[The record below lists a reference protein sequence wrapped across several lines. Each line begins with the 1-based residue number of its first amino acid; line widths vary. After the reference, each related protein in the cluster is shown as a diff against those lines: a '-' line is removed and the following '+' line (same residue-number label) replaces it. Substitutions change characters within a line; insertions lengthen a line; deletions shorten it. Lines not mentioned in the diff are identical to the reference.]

1 MNVMSIGA
9 ATVHAGMEDLKQNAH
24 KIAVQSIQPLNA
36 VGEQAP
42 GQNQQQTPKADLI
55 EPLVEQ
61 NEITYQVK
69 AGVFTLQTANNM
81 FNTLLGI
88 A

>member
-1 MNVMSIGA
+1 MSAMSIGA
-9 ATVHAGMEDLKQNAH
+9 SAVHAGFDDLAKPAR
-24 KIAVQSIQPLNA
+24 KIAA
-36 VGEQAP
+36 VSKVSEQLP
-42 GQNQQQTPKADLI
+42 SQNQQQTPQADLI
-55 EPLVEQ
+55 EPLVDL